1 MLDRSKIRLDQLHI
15 KEGITRR
22 SCFPSS
28 HTMTSS
34 RFKLPPGPSYI
45 LHQLLSWK
53 VIGYAVIIS
62 CIRVGGEILGMDLPL
77 WAIISSST
85 VAFPALLYAQT
96 EVQYWR
102 DGRKAESL
110 GARLAPKIPS
120 KWPAGIDLVV
130 TAINIF
136 NTGYLGEFYDLNVV
150 CVGI

>member
-1 MLDRSKIRLDQLHI
+1 
-15 KEGITRR
+15 
-22 SCFPSS
+22 
-28 HTMTSS
+28 
-34 RFKLPPGPSYI
+34 
-45 LHQLLSWK
+45 
-53 VIGYAVIIS
+53 
-62 CIRVGGEILGMDLPL
+62 MDLPL